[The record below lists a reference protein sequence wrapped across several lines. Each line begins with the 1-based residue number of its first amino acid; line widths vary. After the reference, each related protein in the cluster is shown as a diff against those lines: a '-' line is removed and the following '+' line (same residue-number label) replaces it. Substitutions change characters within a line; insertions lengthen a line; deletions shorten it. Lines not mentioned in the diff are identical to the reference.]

1 MGDILPFPPGTARST
16 HGGGPEDPV
25 LEQRVARLEEDL
37 KDVKAS
43 LKSIENKLTSIAE
56 SVAEIKGKIS
66 QSPTW
71 IQLLVGLIATWGA
84 GAAIVAALIRFA
96 PK

>member
-1 MGDILPFPPGTARST
+1 M
-16 HGGGPEDPV
+16 
-25 LEQRVARLEEDL
+25 LEQRVAQLEEDI
-37 KDVKAS
+37 KDVKSS
-43 LKSIENKLTSIAE
+43 LRSIEAKLVSIGE
-56 SVAEIKGKIS
+56 SVAEIKGKVS

-71 IQLLVGLIATWGA
+71 IQLLIALIATWGA

>member
-1 MGDILPFPPGTARST
+1 MVSDLSDGDGEGREYSM
-16 HGGGPEDPV
+16 
-25 LEQRVARLEEDL
+25 LEQRVAHVED
-37 KDVKAS
+37 DVSEIKTS
-43 LKSIENKLTSIAE
+43 LRSIETKLNSIAE
-56 SVAEIKGKIS
+56 SVAEIKDKIS

-71 IQLLVGLIATWGA
+71 IQLLDALIATWGA